1 MNVIVLAGGL
11 GTRLKSIVSDVPKPM
26 ADIDGTPFLELLL
39 ENLAQQGAKQFIL
52 CVSHLREVI
61 IQHFGNHY
69 KDIPIQYSIEE
80 EALGTGGAIRQAFD
94 QYTLEDAL
102 VVNGDTFV
110 KADYARFVHECSGN
124 PLAVMLKAV
133 DDANRYGCVETE
145 DSSIVSFHEKRPDK
159 TPGLINAGVY
169 LIHADLVRTFAR
181 KKFSFEK
188 DFLETRIASIKPA
201 FFMAEDYFI
210 DIGIPESYM
219 QACRELK
226 QIIGKSACNKALFL
240 DRDGVINVDKHYVHK
255 IEDCE
260 FIDGIFDLC
269 RRAKDKGY
277 KLIVVTNQAGI
288 AKGYFTENDF
298 HTFMEYVRSEFIRQG
313 CPLDDVFYCPYHKD
327 GIGKYKMDSFDRKPN
342 PGMILKAAKKHN
354 IDLKQ
359 SILIGDK
366 KSDIEAGKKSG
377 IKHNI
382 LIKNIS
388 SDLISEVDDIH
399 HKNTNS
405 ILK

>member
-39 ENLAQQGAKQFIL
+39 ENLARQGAEQFIL

-61 IQHFGNHY
+61 IRHFGDRY
-69 KDIPIQYSIEE
+69 QGIPIRYSIEE
-80 EALGTGGAIRQAFD
+80 KALGTGGAIRQAFE
-94 QYTLEDAL
+94 QHELEDAI

-110 KADYARFVHECSGN
+110 KADYARFVRECSGN
-124 PLAVMLKAV
+124 ALAVMLKAV

-145 DSSIVSFHEKRPDK
+145 GNSIVSFHEKRPDK

-188 DFLETRIASIKPA
+188 DFLETRIASIRPA

-226 QIIGKSACNKALFL
+226 QVIGQSAGNKALFL

-255 IEDCE
+255 VEDCE
-260 FIDGIFDLC
+260 FMDGIFDLC